1 MLSQKAFLPAV
12 ILAISH
18 SVFASPMPTAHVLS
32 DAERSSLRY
41 RLENIYNEVDLLI
54 RNRRSDELDIQR
66 QEQTAQYL
74 KIYER
79 IPFQPRLAEIRSQLS
94 SAADENHLKIQSFR
108 LLPRIPET
116 KEVQAKAFTDEHG
129 VHLRPDE
136 IADRIRFRFV
146 VAGDKD
152 QVRAWIRGWPENIMR
167 LLEPEGG
174 VRSPILQP
182 VGGGQWEVEAW
193 AFRFRDIGYPRL
205 RLRDPRAL
213 LPEWAR
219 RNPELFARQEPLLWN
234 LIEKTEETGPR
245 AGTLLPGR
253 ERFLLNDARISF
265 FFLKAGATH

>member
-1 MLSQKAFLPAV
+1 MLSRRILFTPLFLV
-12 ILAISH
+12 ISH
-18 SVFASPMPTAHVLS
+18 AVLASPMPTAHTLT

-41 RLENIYNEVDLLI
+41 RLENIYNDVDLLV

-66 QEQTAQYL
+66 QEQTARYL

-79 IPFQPRLAEIRSQLS
+79 IPFQARLSEIRSQLA
-94 SAADENHLKIQSFR
+94 SAAEENHLKIQSFR
-108 LLPRIPET
+108 FLPRT
-116 KEVQAKAFTDEHG
+116 ADVKAVQANVHADEQG
-129 VHLRPDE
+129 VHLSPDE
-136 IADRIRFRFV
+136 IADRIHFRFI

-152 QVRAWIRGWPENIMR
+152 QVRTWIRGWPENIMR

-213 LPEWAR
+213 LPDWAR

-234 LIEKTEETGPR
+234 LVEKTEETGPR
-245 AGTLLPGR
+245 AGAFLPGR